1 MMVSRC
7 ILQIIYN
14 FLSPL
19 QIIRQT
25 RVHLDTTNSNSGM
38 FLQNSKNVED
48 SPENN
53 PDKTCARKLYVQYW
67 KLKADSDTFPKNVL
81 RIGIIWQ
88 TLFTFHVLRLMF
100 ASGSIYVL
108 AIFRYHFHFHY
119 HESYNLIKADTLS
132 FYSFFRICLF
142 FLSK

>member
-1 MMVSRC
+1 MMVGRC

-25 RVHLDTTNSNSGM
+25 RVHLDTTNSDSGM

-53 PDKTCARKLYVQYW
+53 PGKTCARKLCVQY
-67 KLKADSDTFPKNVL
+67 
-81 RIGIIWQ
+81 
-88 TLFTFHVLRLMF
+88 
-100 ASGSIYVL
+100 
-108 AIFRYHFHFHY
+108 
-119 HESYNLIKADTLS
+119 
-132 FYSFFRICLF
+132 
-142 FLSK
+142 